1 MLSQIPID
9 LSKIKKDDLDRE
21 IMRAGIIAELDA
33 INLYEQ
39 MAALASS
46 KDLKKVL
53 LDIAKEEKEHVG
65 EFMTMLLSSDKEQ
78 VEELEEGRE
87 EVEELIGKK

>member
-9 LSKIKKDDLDRE
+9 ISKIKKDDLDRE
-21 IMRAGIIAELDA
+21 IIRAGIIAELDA

-39 MAALASS
+39 MAALASDN
-46 KDLKKVL
+46 DLKKVL

-65 EFMTMLLSSDKEQ
+65 EFMALLLRSDKEQ